1 MMRVIYRNFAGVPE
15 IPRRPAATTMN
26 LFPVSDNSGQDVSAR
41 IMAAPRNW
49 ESMNLFP
56 QQAGFAPKNDTP
68 NMIDSR

>member
-41 IMAAPRNW
+41 NMAAPRNW

-56 QQAGFAPKNDTP
+56 QQAGFTPKNDTP